1 MKHFLIILIVIS
13 LYWPCVVMGQVK
25 INELLNQ
32 IESSE
37 SDSIRIRSMNE
48 AAFYYIFNDPE
59 KALSM
64 IYKGKTMA
72 KSTGFLFGYNELLNT
87 QGVYFDV
94 LHQVDSAAY
103 YFQQALQLSQ
113 QKKWPHI
120 EEKSLNNLGMNY
132 WNKGNFDLALQY
144 FSQAL
149 ALNEKNLPANQIN
162 RAKYLNNIGLI
173 NQELRKFDVALSY
186 HKKALAIR
194 EQLALPNDQAIS
206 RANLGV
212 CYKNTGNHTLA
223 VENYTQAIALSKQAG
238 NQRMYYALHD
248 NLGNTFLDQKEYETA
263 LTYFL
268 VSVQRGAIIGA
279 NPKTD
284 LSTLSNLTTIF
295 VEMNKPEKALTYSKQ
310 ALDILDNNPEL
321 EAFAA
326 TLLKATAQAQYLLG
340 NSILGNEFLTRYTT
354 VIDSTFS
361 QQHATVIANL
371 EAKLGNEEK
380 EKKIALQNIELVGQR
395 ATIQRNVFIFI
406 FLLVVALFS
415 VMLTILLINRN
426 RKKEQLLLQQQ
437 EIRIKEAQIS
447 SALTSKEEEHKRFAQ
462 DLHDGLGQLVSGL
475 KMTLAGLENN
485 PDTEK
490 RLSIAKTS
498 EKILD
503 EMRVEIKSIAFNLM
517 PPTLINGGLIKAL
530 EELALRVNKS
540 GGLLA
545 LEVSSYDFP
554 ERLPEVYEI
563 NLYRIAQEWVNNI
576 VKHNQAHRIEIQL
589 IGHADEWVVTIDDDG
604 NGFDKTILNKAKGH
618 GWQNLLSRIN
628 LMKGEYTLETTVGVK
643 GTSFM
648 IIVPSLSLTKEN
660 RELLTK
666 NTANS

>member
-1 MKHFLIILIVIS
+1 MS
-13 LYWPCVVMGQVK
+13 LVLVHQPFVAMSQVK
-25 INELLNQ
+25 IDELLNR
-32 IESSE
+32 IETTE
-37 SDSIRIRSMNE
+37 NDSVRVRAMND

-64 IYKGKTMA
+64 ISKGKAIA
-72 KSTGFLFGYNELLNT
+72 KSTGFLYGYTELLNT
-87 QGVYFDV
+87 QGIYFDV
-94 LHQVDSAAY
+94 LHHIDSAAH
-103 YFQQALQLSQ
+103 YFQKALQLSRDE
-113 QKKWPHI
+113 KWTHI

-144 FSQAL
+144 FSEAL
-149 ALNEKNLPANQIN
+149 ALNANNQPANLFN
-162 RAKYLNNIGLI
+162 KAKYLNNIGLI
-173 NQELRKFDVALSY
+173 NQELRKFDVALS
-186 HKKALAIR
+186 HHTEALAIR
-194 EQLALPNDQAIS
+194 EQLALPNEQAIS

-223 VENYTQAIALSKQAG
+223 VENYTKAISLAKQAG
-238 NQRMYYALHD
+238 NERLYYSLNG
-248 NLGNTFLDQKEYETA
+248 NLGNAFLDQKEYEKA
-263 LTYFL
+263 LTYL
-268 VSVQRGAIIGA
+268 LISIQRPAAVGV
-279 NPKTD
+279 NPKSD
-284 LSTLSNLTTIF
+284 LSALSNLTAIYT
-295 VEMNKPEKALTYSKQ
+295 ELNKPEKALTYSKQ
-310 ALDILDNNPEL
+310 GLEILDKNPEL
-321 EAFAA
+321 ETFAA
-326 TLLKATAQAQYLLG
+326 TLLKATAQAHYLLG
-340 NSILGNEFLTRYTT
+340 HSSLGNEFLTRYTT

-380 EKKIALQNIELVGQR
+380 EKQLALQNIELTGQK

-406 FLLVVALFS
+406 FLIAVALFS
-415 VMLTILLINRN
+415 IVLIILLINRS

-490 RLSIAKTS
+490 RLAITQTS
-498 EKILD
+498 EKILN

-540 GGLLA
+540 GGRLA

-563 NLYRIAQEWVNNI
+563 NLYRIAQEWINNI
-576 VKHNQAHRIEIQL
+576 VKHNLAHRIEVQL
-589 IGHADEWVVTIDDDG
+589 VGHTDEWILTIDDDG
-604 NGFDKTILNKAKGH
+604 DGFDKASLTKAKGH

-628 LMKGEYTLETTVGVK
+628 LMKGEYTLETSVGIK

-648 IIVPSLSLTKEN
+648 VMVPSVSLTAFNK
-660 RELLTK
+660 ELLTK
-666 NTANS
+666 NTVNS